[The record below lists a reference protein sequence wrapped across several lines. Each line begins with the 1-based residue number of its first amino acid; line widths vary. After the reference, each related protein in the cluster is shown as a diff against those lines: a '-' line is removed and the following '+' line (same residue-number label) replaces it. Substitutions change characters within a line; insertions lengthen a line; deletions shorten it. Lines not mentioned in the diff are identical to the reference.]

1 MQIPDP
7 VLVSAIVRRAVSECI
22 ASNQSPDLKS
32 SDAPFFN
39 REPEEIFYSPAALA
53 IKEEII
59 LTGKKLWERQY
70 VDGNGGNMSVRVAED
85 YVICTPTLCS
95 KRDMRVE
102 DFSLV
107 NLENCKICGS
117 SRPTSEILLHLE
129 IYKAVPAARA
139 VVHCHPPYAT
149 AHAIAGT
156 VPPGNLIPEQEV
168 FVGPVALA
176 PYETPGTMAFA
187 RTVLPFVQDHN
198 TVLLA
203 NHGIVCWGDTITH
216 AEWYVEVVDTYC
228 KTVMIARQ
236 LGSPMNEIPPDKVAE
251 LLDIKKRLGLP
262 DPRLAPETSALP
274 PRVPANQGRP
284 PAAPSEETEQLVS
297 ALTLQVMQFLEKR
310 G

>member
-1 MQIPDP
+1 MQPPDP
-7 VLVSAIVRRAVSECI
+7 VLVSAIVRRAVSECMG
-22 ASNQSPDLKS
+22 SSQSPS
-32 SDAPFFN
+32 FPSTSRDAEERFHS
-39 REPEEIFYSPAALA
+39 PEVYA

-59 LTGKKLWERQY
+59 LTGKKLWDRQY
-70 VDGNGGNMSVRVAED
+70 VDGNGGNMSVRLDEKHV
-85 YVICTPTLCS
+85 VCTPTLCS

-102 DFSLV
+102 DLSLV
-107 NLENCKICGS
+107 DLENRKICGG

-129 IYKAVPAARA
+129 IYKGVPEAKA

-149 AHAIAGT
+149 AYAITGT

-187 RTVLPFVQDHN
+187 KTVLPFVRNHN
-198 TVLLA
+198 TILLA

-236 LGSPMNEIPPDKVAE
+236 LGSPINEIPADKIAD
-251 LLDIKKRLGLP
+251 LLAIKKKLGLP
-262 DPRLAPETSALP
+262 DPRLAAGET
-274 PRVPANQGRP
+274 VTTTYTRP
-284 PAAPSEETEQLVS
+284 VAARDEEMEQLIS
-297 ALTLQVMQFLEKR
+297 ALTSQVMQFLEKR

>member
-7 VLVSAIVRRAVSECI
+7 VLVSAIVRRAVSECT
-22 ASNQSPDLKS
+22 ASLQSPDLR
-32 SDAPFFN
+32 APVSQTTN
-39 REPEEIFYSPAALA
+39 REAVDIFHSPAAHA

-70 VDGNGGNMSVRVAED
+70 VDGNGGNMSVRVADE

-102 DFSLV
+102 DLSLV
-107 NLENCKICGS
+107 DLENRKICGG

-129 IYKAVPAARA
+129 IYKAVPAAKA

-187 RTVLPFVQDHN
+187 KTVLPFVQNHN
-198 TVLLA
+198 TILLA

-228 KTVMIARQ
+228 KTVLIARQ
-236 LGSPMNEIPPDKVAE
+236 LGKINEIPADKIAD
-251 LLDIKKRLGLP
+251 LLAIKKRLGLP
-262 DPRLAPETSALP
+262 DPRLTGALP
-274 PRVPANQGRP
+274 PQGALAGRP
-284 PAAPSEETEQLVS
+284 LAAQGEEAEQLVS
-297 ALTLQVMQFLEKR
+297 ALTSQVIAFLEKR

>member
-1 MQIPDP
+1 MQTPDP
-7 VLVSAIVRRAVSECI
+7 VVVSAIVRRAVSECI
-22 ASNQSPDLKS
+22 GSFQFPSSPSIGCK
-32 SDAPFFN
+32 A
-39 REPEEIFYSPAALA
+39 EEHFYSPEAHA

-59 LTGKKLWERQY
+59 LTGKKLWDRQY
-70 VDGNGGNMSVRVAED
+70 VDGNGGNMSVRLDEEH
-85 YVICTPTLCS
+85 VICTPTLCS

-102 DFSLV
+102 DLSLV
-107 NLENCKICGS
+107 DLENRKICGG

-129 IYKAVPAARA
+129 IYKAVPAAKA

-149 AHAIAGT
+149 AHAITGT

-176 PYETPGTMAFA
+176 PYETPGTIAFA
-187 RTVLPFVQDHN
+187 KTVLPFVRSHN
-198 TVLLA
+198 TILLA

-236 LGSPMNEIPPDKVAE
+236 LGSPINEIPADKIAD
-251 LLDIKKRLGLP
+251 LLAIKKKLGLP
-262 DPRLAPETSALP
+262 DPRLAPGETVTATYTRP
-274 PRVPANQGRP
+274 VAPRD
-284 PAAPSEETEQLVS
+284 EEMEQLIS
-297 ALTLQVMQFLEKR
+297 DLTSQLMLFLERR